1 LSCSS
6 IYQNS
11 LNKRLS
17 QLAAI
22 PFAGMWCA
30 VLRAAQPP
38 GLGDNPAATGSVR
51 DGIAAIYGLSR
62 AGAVQSPTGVCRPA
76 RLTFI
81 CHSASFG
88 YCFCHV
94 ASQVESAFMSSP
106 VIIAALA
113 ASLSGFSPPAISV
126 PSDVV
131 VRVAG
136 DCSAAAAQVVADT
149 GGELLSA
156 QPTSDGQCVI
166 TVLVPG
172 NGGRPKKVTVKVPM

>member
-1 LSCSS
+1 
-6 IYQNS
+6 
-11 LNKRLS
+11 
-17 QLAAI
+17 
-22 PFAGMWCA
+22 
-30 VLRAAQPP
+30 
-38 GLGDNPAATGSVR
+38 
-51 DGIAAIYGLSR
+51 
-62 AGAVQSPTGVCRPA
+62 
-76 RLTFI
+76 
-81 CHSASFG
+81 
-88 YCFCHV
+88 
-94 ASQVESAFMSSP
+94 MSSP

-113 ASLSGFSPPAISV
+113 AGLAGFSPPAISV
-126 PSDVV
+126 PSDIV

>member
-1 LSCSS
+1 MKLSHEVAIASRRRALARVPS
-6 IYQNS
+6 GMES
-11 LNKRLS
+11 LQSRVG
-17 QLAAI
+17 I
-22 PFAGMWCA
+22 PVESVGFPMGSWW
-30 VLRAAQPP
+30 
-38 GLGDNPAATGSVR
+38 LG
-51 DGIAAIYGLSR
+51 
-62 AGAVQSPTGVCRPA
+62 RP
-76 RLTFI
+76 TFI

-88 YCFCHV
+88 YCFCHD

-113 ASLSGFSPPAISV
+113 AGLAGFSPPAISV
-126 PSDVV
+126 PSDIV
-131 VRVAG
+131 VRVSG